1 MKPGKELMARVRQ
14 AFLDFGYGELSM
26 VGMARACGFTRRALY
41 NYFSSK
47 EEAFRASIRYE
58 NEEAIL
64 SGLAAGQR
72 VRRHGGSAL
81 DILAEIMNVRY
92 GFTRRSLNVSP
103 HTVELNAEAFRRC
116 RDIMIEVAV
125 GFQREIETLIVDL
138 DAEGMLRLNGA
149 FTPAQMA
156 QMLADGA
163 RAVNQGLPPI
173 PSEELAGRY
182 RAMCQ
187 GLLYGMAEQPVA
199 AARPTSRHAG

>member
-1 MKPGKELMARVRQ
+1 MAETETAVDRLL
-14 AFLDFGYGELSM
+14 AD
-26 VGMARACGFTRRALY
+26 AL
-41 NYFSSK
+41 
-47 EEAFRASIRYE
+47 EDAASPD
-58 NEEAIL
+58 
-64 SGLAAGQR
+64 Q
-72 VRRHGGSAL
+72 
-81 DILAEIMNVRY
+81 
-92 GFTRRSLNVSP
+92 T
-103 HTVELNAEAFRRC
+103 
-116 RDIMIEVAV
+116 
-125 GFQREIETLIVDL
+125 REIETLIVDL